1 VARPFLLAQLSDPH
15 LGADQEAGVEPT
27 ASLEAVVGAIKRLP
41 TPVDAILVSG
51 DLADHGSAVEY
62 SLAREL
68 LGRPGVPVHVLPG
81 NHDDRAALREAF
93 DLPGDGD
100 EPIDY
105 AVDLGPLRLVAIDS
119 TLPGEDHGD
128 FTSAQL
134 DRLGAE
140 LAAAPETPTIIAMH
154 HPPLTTSIADWD
166 RVNLSRE
173 QREAL
178 AAAIAPH
185 PQVRAIVGGH
195 LHRIAASTLA
205 GRPVISAPS
214 TYVQARPDFVAE
226 TVEVDGRP
234 PGFVLHALLG
244 GELSSQ
250 VEMVPEQ
257 C

>member
-1 VARPFLLAQLSDPH
+1 LARPFLLAQLSDPH
-15 LGADQEAGVEPT
+15 LGADREAGVDPA
-27 ASLEAVVGAIKRLP
+27 ASLEAVVGAVGRLP

-51 DLADHGSAVEY
+51 DLADHGSAAEY

-68 LGRPGVPVHVLPG
+68 LGRVGVPVHVLPG
-81 NHDDRAALREAF
+81 NHDDRVALREAF
-93 DLPGDGD
+93 DLPGEGD

-105 AVDLGPLRLVAIDS
+105 AVDLGPLRLVVIDS
-119 TLPGEDHGD
+119 TVPREDHGD
-128 FTSAQL
+128 FTAARL
-134 DRLGAE
+134 DLLGDE
-140 LAAAPETPTIIAMH
+140 LAAAPETPTIVAMH

-173 QREAL
+173 QRRAL

-214 TYVQARPDFVAE
+214 TYIQARPDFIAE

-234 PGFVLHALLG
+234 PGFVLHALRG

-250 VEMVPEQ
+250 VEMVPERR
-257 C
+257 